1 MKITVIGGG
10 SFTWSF
16 GFVRQFVDSEHLN
29 DMKLTLCDI
38 NPEAL
43 DIVSKA
49 ATIYNNSHGSPIR
62 IETTT
67 DTDAALERADFVLVS
82 ISTGG
87 LEAMRHDI
95 EIPEKYGIWH
105 TVGDTVGPG
114 GWSRAARNIP
124 IFNDL
129 AARMKKLCPDAW
141 MLNVTNPLSVLTRLC
156 QRNFGIKTIGMCSGT
171 EEQVRTLAR
180 VTGFDKN
187 SEFSFSCTGIDHGSF
202 FLSLYADGVDI
213 LAKLKQMGFCRCDGK
228 LPATVETE
236 DPMADNVTNKIIFEL
251 WYTLGYLPTVA
262 DRHIVENYPNYLIS
276 ETGQLRPEIKR
287 TSIADRQ
294 ARLERC
300 RNLLEKYIAEK
311 NSSSLGALG
320 HGDEGS
326 QTQKKR
332 RLGSHDP
339 VVKVIEALS
348 GHISFLWCSNYMNI
362 GQIPDFPAGSVV
374 ETRCLFDAAGVHPL
388 CSPMPDVLKPIVLP
402 HLWRQECSID
412 IVLNGTFN
420 DFVGLVMTDPMC
432 SQLSINQCREMVTE
446 MLRANKSFIKNPRL
460 LEF

>member
-1 MKITVIGGG
+1 MKIAVIGGG

-16 GFVRQFVDSEHLN
+16 GFVRQFVDSQYLAGA
-29 DMKLTLCDI
+29 TLVLMDI

-43 DIVSKA
+43 ALVNKA
-49 ATIYNNSHGSPIR
+49 ATIYNNSHSRPIK

-67 DTDAALERADFVLVS
+67 DTDAALDGADFVLVS

-87 LEAMRHDI
+87 IEAMRHDI

-124 IFNDL
+124 VFNDL
-129 AARMKKLCPDAW
+129 AAKMKELCPDAW

-156 QRNFGIKTIGMCSGT
+156 QRNHGIKTIGMCHGV
-171 EEQVRTLAR
+171 EDQVRTLAH
-180 VTGFDKN
+180 VIGFDEK

-202 FLSLYADGVDI
+202 FLSLYADGVDM
-213 LAKLKQMGFCRCDGK
+213 LAKLKEMGFYRCDGK
-228 LPATVETE
+228 LPAKVETD
-236 DPMADNVTNKIIFEL
+236 DPMADSVTNKIIFEI

-276 ETGQLRPEIKR
+276 ENGQLRPEIKR

-294 ARLERC
+294 KRLAQC
-300 RNLLEKYIAEK
+300 RSLLEKYIANK
-311 NSSSLGALG
+311 DQSSLGALG
-320 HGDEGS
+320 HDN
-326 QTQKKR
+326 
-332 RLGSHDP
+332 DP
-339 VVKVIEALS
+339 VAKVIEALS
-348 GHISFLWCSNYMNI
+348 GQDPPQGVHRTFLLCSNYMNI
-362 GQIPDFPAGSVV
+362 GQTPELPAGAVV

-402 HLWRQECSID
+402 HVWRQERSID
-412 IVLNGTFN
+412 IVLDGTFN
-420 DFVGLVMTDPMC
+420 DFVSLVMTDPLC
-432 SQLSINQCREMVTE
+432 SRLPIKQCREMVKE
-446 MLRANKSFIKNPRL
+446 MLQANKSLIKNPRL

>member
-1 MKITVIGGG
+1 MKVVIIGGG

-16 GFVRQFVDSEHLN
+16 GFVRQLVDSKHLN
-29 DMKLTLCDI
+29 DATLVLMDI

-43 DIVSKA
+43 DIVNKA
-49 ATIYNNSHGSPIR
+49 ATIYNDSKGSPIR

-67 DTDAALERADFVLVS
+67 DTDAALDGADFVLVS

-95 EIPEKYGIWH
+95 EIPEKFGIWH

-114 GWSRAARNIP
+114 GWSRAARNVP
-124 IFNDL
+124 VFNDL
-129 AARMKKLCPDAW
+129 AAKIKILCPDAW
-141 MLNVTNPLSVLTRLC
+141 MLNVTNPLTVLTRLC

-180 VTGFDKN
+180 VAGFDEN

-236 DPMADNVTNKIIFEL
+236 DPMADNVTNKIIFEI

-262 DRHIVENYPNYLIS
+262 DRHTIENYPNYLIS
-276 ETGQLRPEIKR
+276 ESGQLRPDIKR
-287 TSIADRQ
+287 TSIADRR
-294 ARLERC
+294 ARFERC
-300 RNLLEKYIAEK
+300 RNLLEKYIADK
-311 NSSSLGALG
+311 DSSSLGALG
-320 HGDEGS
+320 HGD
-326 QTQKKR
+326 
-332 RLGSHDP
+332 DP

-348 GHISFLWCSNYMNI
+348 GHGSFLWCSNYMNI
-362 GQIPDFPAGSVV
+362 GQIPDLPAGAVV
-374 ETRCLFDAAGVHPL
+374 ETRCLFDAADVHPL

-402 HLWRQECSID
+402 HIWRQERSID
-412 IVLNGTFN
+412 IVLDGTF
-420 DFVGLVMTDPMC
+420 DEFVGLVMTEPLC
-432 SQLSINQCREMVTE
+432 SHLSIKQCREMLKL
-446 MLRANKSFIKNPRL
+446 MLQANKSFIKNPRL